1 MTGEIKNR
9 VADSKLITLD
19 LEDFYPSGKR
29 LEVDISQFL
38 FQGIILKEK
47 EFRLKIKAYNW
58 KQYQHCYIAFRQCL
72 HLTFQSRVMT
82 AKVPNR
88 CLS

>member
-19 LEDFYPSGKR
+19 LEDFYPTGKR

-38 FQGIILKEK
+38 FQGALLKEK
-47 EFRLKIKAYNW
+47 EFRLKIKSYNW
-58 KQYQHCYIAFRQCL
+58 KQYSVVI
-72 HLTFQSRVMT
+72 
-82 AKVPNR
+82 
-88 CLS
+88 